1 MLSLYG
7 TRDRYICPLKV
18 KQKIWDDCYGN
29 VNLDCVKTTKV
40 SFLCGKGI
48 DSIYDPLK
56 VKQISWDVCYGNEK
70 FEKESK
76 VSFSCGKDIDIIHVY

>member
-1 MLSLYG
+1 MLSLYD
-7 TRDRYICPLKV
+7 TRYRYICPLKV
-18 KQKIWDDCYGN
+18 KQKSWDAFYGN